1 MVFGAL
7 IVVTSDEAEVDQV
20 KRDVLEG
27 VLTGSL
33 LWEFA
38 FVANHDIVWLKV
50 IEYNT
55 LWVYALEKVDEGCA
69 QMEDS
74 LVRELVSDHTEVV
87 IEVAA
92 KACHYNVW

>member
-55 LWVYALEKVDEGCA
+55 L
-69 QMEDS
+69 
-74 LVRELVSDHTEVV
+74 
-87 IEVAA
+87 
-92 KACHYNVW
+92 